1 MSQRK
6 LGSFFVST
14 PRQNGSTSLP
24 PRKQQL
30 PQQARDDTDHM
41 HQQRGKDHHEKRDH
55 HIQQQQQQPAQLQKP
70 LGSHHIPLSGQK
82 RKADDEFAVRSSSR
96 DMHIDTPERPVA
108 PQRPPNSARRP
119 EMLEARRRRMH
130 AILSDPETKNA
141 AALRQGSSLA

>member
-24 PRKQQL
+24 PRGQQL
-30 PQQARDDTDHM
+30 PQQACSDTDYM

-55 HIQQQQQQPAQLQKP
+55 HTQQQQQPAQLQKP
-70 LGSHHIPLSGQK
+70 LGSVYTPLSGQK

-96 DMHIDTPERPVA
+96 DMHIDTPEQPVA
-108 PQRPPNSARRP
+108 PQRLPNSARRP